1 MAHVNIQ
8 TCPAAQAILYGGLM
22 EACIELG
29 PENCP
34 TFQTWGV
41 ADRYTGNWAGY
52 NPYLFDYDLNP
63 KLSYYSVV
71 EALQRT
77 KMNKKL
83 QQE

>member
-1 MAHVNIQ
+1 
-8 TCPAAQAILYGGLM
+8 M

-71 EALQRT
+71 DALQRT
-77 KMNKKL
+77 R
-83 QQE
+83 

>member
-1 MAHVNIQ
+1 MLLEWEYVGGG
-8 TCPAAQAILYGGLM
+8 TQAILFGGLM

-71 EALQRT
+71 DALQSA
-77 KMNKKL
+77 KKK
-83 QQE
+83 QK